1 MIAVTVRPPQVSYS
15 RFNREKDIPMTG
27 SRTYASWWDPSL
39 IDERNERPLL
49 SAFVAAIAIWATAA
63 LLTLV

>member
-1 MIAVTVRPPQVSYS
+1 MS
-15 RFNREKDIPMTG
+15 KDISMTG
-27 SRTYASWWDPSL
+27 SRTYESWWDPSL

-49 SAFVAAIAIWATAA
+49 SAFVAAIAVWATAV